1 MTDHRPLIYLFNM
14 TNPSS
19 RLTKFRLTLEEY
31 DFDIEYIRGRDNVTA
46 DALSRVMLPSSELK
60 EMNSNIE
67 KNMYVMTRAQTRQL
81 PHEDEIL
88 DNRTSQPDVLEISL
102 NLKGQ

>member
-1 MTDHRPLIYLFNM
+1 M

-31 DFDIEYIRGRDNVTA
+31 DFDIEYMRGRDNVTT
-46 DALSRVMLPSSELK
+46 DALSRVILTSSELK

-67 KNMYVMTRAQTRQL
+67 KKICM
-81 PHEDEIL
+81 
-88 DNRTSQPDVLEISL
+88 
-102 NLKGQ
+102 